1 MGRIS
6 FLVDENTQALHFF
19 ITAMLQLFDRAG
31 TLYGEL
37 ARFVLRILGI
47 RSRKRGGPGKAGE
60 PPAADAEAAWGQA
73 GGPNGPPQQLG
84 MGPVGYGAGSYNGMG
99 GMGMGMNGGMGMM
112 GGGMMGMMPRS
123 PYGM

>member
-37 ARFVLRILGI
+37 ARFILRILGI
-47 RSRKRGGPGKAGE
+47 RARKRAGKGSAEGP
-60 PPAADAEAAWGQA
+60 ADAEAAWGQA
-73 GGPNGPPQQLG
+73 TGAQPPPPPNGAMMP
-84 MGPVGYGAGSYNGMG
+84 YGAQAGFGQP
-99 GMGMGMNGGMGMM
+99 GMGMGM
-112 GGGMMGMMPRS
+112 GGGMYGQRS
-123 PYGM
+123 FYP